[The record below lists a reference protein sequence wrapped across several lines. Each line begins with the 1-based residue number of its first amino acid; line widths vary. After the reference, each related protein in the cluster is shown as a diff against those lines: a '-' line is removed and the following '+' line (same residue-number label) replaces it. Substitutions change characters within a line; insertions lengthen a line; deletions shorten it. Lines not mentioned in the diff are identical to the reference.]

1 MEKSHETMHEVG
13 LLDEKQLK
21 DFALS
26 LSKDIEGG
34 EVIFLRGELGSGKTT
49 FVKGFATGFGIDEK
63 LVRSPTFTIVNEY
76 PGATLELVH
85 IDLYRLRS
93 IEEVIELAIEDI
105 IDETTVMV
113 VEWPELCEKLFKN
126 NIEIFFYHYGET
138 HREIKLK
145 LLDDRTYS
153 NTMNWLKSHVQE

>member
-1 MEKSHETMHEVG
+1 MYEVG

-49 FVKGFATGFGIDEK
+49 FVKGFATGFGIDERI
-63 LVRSPTFTIVNEY
+63 VRSPTFTIVNEY
-76 PGATLELVH
+76 SGVNLELIH

-93 IEEVIELAIEDI
+93 MEEVIELAIEDI

-126 NIEIFFYHYGET
+126 NIEIFFYHYDET
-138 HREIKLK
+138 YRKIRLK
-145 LLDDRTYS
+145 LLEDRTYN

>member
-1 MEKSHETMHEVG
+1 
-13 LLDEKQLK
+13 
-21 DFALS
+21 
-26 LSKDIEGG
+26 
-34 EVIFLRGELGSGKTT
+34 
-49 FVKGFATGFGIDEK
+49 
-63 LVRSPTFTIVNEY
+63 
-76 PGATLELVH
+76 
-85 IDLYRLRS
+85 LRS

-105 IDETTVMV
+105 IDETTVTV